1 MSIGVKS
8 QMTTAPLRCTRGIV
22 GDVIRSEYPEAFC
35 HVQAQRR
42 ALRAWGYFGNS
53 GNGAVTS
60 S

>member
-1 MSIGVKS
+1 
-8 QMTTAPLRCTRGIV
+8 MTTAPLRCTRGIV